1 METKRNKLEGKYRR
15 SYMHKRNNRKKKVDG
30 RKQKK
35 VKKISNSTARMYRM
49 KRPSECSTQWLKID
63 LYHVYHRETQT
74 TLRQH

>member
-35 VKKISNSTARMYRM
+35 LRKFQTQQH
-49 KRPSECSTQWLKID
+49 ECT
-63 LYHVYHRETQT
+63 E
-74 TLRQH
+74 